1 VDAITWAYVEGPPGD
16 ALAALPLRRRWR
28 PLPTPADHLGPQTSF
43 YPVEPSIGAAAAVA
57 CPRFSGETA
66 DRRDPLASL
75 DVRGAIQ
82 SGGRCGPSWL
92 RRSGAPRG
100 EKQTPADARKPAGGT
115 SARSRLSG
123 LAVGTAS
130 GSTMARTTPV
140 DNHVEKAR
148 RWRPAGLSLQGPDRE
163 GEGTSASRL
172 AWAACDVTHLLALT
186 LPRKLTRRRD
196 TGGRAKE
203 KGGRS
208 RPELQGEQ
216 QPEPWP
222 LRRDHTHDPDRKRLI
237 TVPND
242 REIHMVELDHDLSR
256 RNYRPSYSF
265 RRVANWL
272 ACAVAVDNGPA
283 HRQERIGALAT
294 LPAHG
299 GRSVGTGSKQRCA
312 GDGSAWVVTGSSQA
326 RGHWGRCSVGA

>member
-1 VDAITWAYVEGPPGD
+1 
-16 ALAALPLRRRWR
+16 
-28 PLPTPADHLGPQTSF
+28 
-43 YPVEPSIGAAAAVA
+43 
-57 CPRFSGETA
+57 
-66 DRRDPLASL
+66 
-75 DVRGAIQ
+75 
-82 SGGRCGPSWL
+82 
-92 RRSGAPRG
+92 
-100 EKQTPADARKPAGGT
+100 
-115 SARSRLSG
+115 
-123 LAVGTAS
+123 
-130 GSTMARTTPV
+130 MARTTPV

-237 TVPND
+237 TVQMIVKFTWLNLTMTLAA
-242 REIHMVELDHDLSR
+242 EITGQAILFGES
-256 RNYRPSYSF
+256 P
-265 RRVANWL
+265 
-272 ACAVAVDNGPA
+272 
-283 HRQERIGALAT
+283 
-294 LPAHG
+294 
-299 GRSVGTGSKQRCA
+299 TGSPA
-312 GDGSAWVVTGSSQA
+312 LWLWTTG
-326 RGHWGRCSVGA
+326 RRTDKKG